1 MPFFEVLRK
10 CHLVTL
16 SKICLWLRPCA
27 YLCGQKWI
35 NRIFS
40 KLARAISKI
49 VFILGSYNFL
59 ASLECI
65 RSYTWSKGQ
74 SDPDPDLSSVLRSI
88 EQEFVTFLRQSLFQ
102 LKSSLEFQKC
112 SSITITIFSHRSSEQ
127 FWKQNT
133 TISCCLFFFFTCE
146 GNLLMEM

>member
-1 MPFFEVLRK
+1 MDK
-10 CHLVTL
+10 VTKWHFL
-16 SKICLWLRPCA
+16 STSNKGIWPIKFL
-27 YLCGQKWI
+27 
-35 NRIFS
+35 IFMHG
-40 KLARAISKI
+40 AISKI
-49 VFILGSYNFL
+49 LFILGSYNFL

-65 RSYTWSKGQ
+65 RSYTWSKGH
-74 SDPDPDLSSVLRSI
+74 SDPDLSSVLRSI
-88 EQEFVTFLRQSLFQ
+88 EQEFVTFLRHSLFQ

-112 SSITITIFSHRSSEQ
+112 SSITRTIFSHRSSEQ